1 MNSIPVTVELKD
13 DDLNFVAHAL
23 QTGEFESPEAVIL
36 EAIRLMREGTGKKQ
50 TSSRPPARQ
59 QKQEDDPM
67 DDYNYGEDGQEEP
80 EMTIEDVFKEARSK
94 GFIGVKKL

>member
-23 QTGEFESPEAVIL
+23 QTGQFASPEAVIL
-36 EAIRLMREGTGKKQ
+36 EAIRLMREGAGKNQ
-50 TSSRPPARQ
+50 ASSRPPARQ

-67 DDYNYGEDGQEEP
+67 DDYSFGDGEEEP